1 MRNYSNKKGF
11 NDPSKKSIDLDALK
25 HSYFSSIEE
34 AIVASH
40 NRPLKEVIHEW
51 VDQRVDQKLQEYS
64 KRYNTP
70 IQYYPYKTKF
80 SVDRDK
86 VSELPPV
93 IATKP
98 WIPIDEEAENNNRI
112 KKDTYTISSGHF
124 KISWQKFSS
133 TDQFTCT
140 HASISYV
147 EDDEEIIT
155 GYIRID
161 GSEIAFHNSVKEL
174 LTSSLQSMIIDNP
187 SDFCRGLIKLTEE
200 AFTLRLLKYERYF
213 LRRNEIIRIPLGENY
228 GMIYNRT
235 KDVAIFVD
243 DWSKTHEKI
252 PGLLEG

>member
-11 NDPSKKSIDLDALK
+11 NDPSKKSMDLDALK
-25 HSYFSSIEE
+25 HSYFSSTED
-34 AIVASH
+34 AIVAPHS
-40 NRPLKEVIHEW
+40 RPLKEVIHEW
-51 VDQRVDQKLQEYS
+51 VDQRVDQKLQEYFKDENKIEES
-64 KRYNTP
+64 IETRNP
-70 IQYYPYKTKF
+70 ICVKHRN
-80 SVDRDK
+80 DDH
-86 VSELPPV
+86 
-93 IATKP
+93 
-98 WIPIDEEAENNNRI
+98 I
-112 KKDTYTISSGHF
+112 KKDTYTIPSGHF

-133 TDQFTCT
+133 TDQFACT
-140 HASISYV
+140 HVSISYV

-174 LTSSLQSMIIDNP
+174 LTSSLQSMILENP

-228 GMIYNRT
+228 GMLYNRT
-235 KDVAIFVD
+235 KDVAAFVD
-243 DWSKTHEKI
+243 DWKKSYEKL